1 VATTERLRN
10 FSFLMRDVTRLFT
23 KSFEAHTHS
32 LGLTLPQCK
41 IVGYLSRNEGIT
53 QTRLAELTD
62 TDPMSLVRALD
73 RMEQDGWLERRP
85 DPADRRAYHLYLL
98 EPAKQLLG
106 RMWKYGD
113 QARNEALDDLD
124 AEEREQLITLLER
137 IHTTL
142 AAKYGK

>member
-1 VATTERLRN
+1 
-10 FSFLMRDVTRLFT
+10 MRDVTRLFT

-41 IVGYLSRNEGIT
+41 IIGYLSRNEGIT

-85 DPADRRAYHLYLL
+85 DPTDRRAYHLYLL
-98 EPAKQLLG
+98 EPAKQLLV

-113 QARNEALDDLD
+113 QARNEALSDLD
-124 AEEREQLITLLER
+124 AQEREQLIALLER

>member
-1 VATTERLRN
+1 LTPTERLRN
-10 FSFLMRDVTRLFT
+10 FGFLMRDVTRLFT
-23 KSFEAHTHS
+23 KSFEAHTQS

-85 DPADRRAYHLYLL
+85 DPTDRRAYHLYLL
-98 EPAKQLLG
+98 EPAKQLLA

-113 QARNEALDDLD
+113 QARNEALSDLD
-124 AEEREQLITLLER
+124 AQEREQLIALLER

>member
-1 VATTERLRN
+1 MVTERLRN
-10 FSFLMRDVTRLFT
+10 FGFLMRDVTRLFT
-23 KSFEAHTHS
+23 KSFEAHTRS

-41 IVGYLSRNEGIT
+41 IVGYLTRNEGIT

-73 RMEQDGWLERRP
+73 RMEQDGWVERRP

-98 EPAKQLLG
+98 EPAKQVLS

-113 QARNEALDDLD
+113 QARNEALSDLD
-124 AEEREQLITLLER
+124 PEEREQFIALLER

>member
-1 VATTERLRN
+1 MATDRLRN
-10 FSFLMRDVTRLFT
+10 FGFLMRDVTRLFT
-23 KSFEAHTHS
+23 KSFEAHTSS

-41 IVGYLSRNEGIT
+41 ILGYLSRNEGIT

-73 RMEQDGWLERRP
+73 RMEQDGWVERRP

-98 EPAKQLLG
+98 EPAKQVLN

-113 QARNEALDDLD
+113 QARNEALTDLD
-124 AEEREQLITLLER
+124 PQEREQTISLLER
-137 IHTTL
+137 IHATL